1 MTANV
6 IQHTKPRRKRGSA
19 WSWTLRH
26 ALLLVVVIAGII
38 AASWLAPEMSAPPSA
53 TAPPAAPVQ
62 AVTPPPVLP
71 TPPVVDVA
79 ADRAGPPAP
88 VQRQRASARQTG
100 IPLNAAVTPTDDY
113 EILSAAELEGIS
125 QARD

>member
-6 IQHTKPRRKRGSA
+6 IQHTKPRRKRGNA

-38 AASWLAPEMSAPPSA
+38 AASWLAPNMSPPSA
-53 TAPPAAPVQ
+53 TAPPPLQTAAPPS
-62 AVTPPPVLP
+62 AVPSPAI
-71 TPPVVDVA
+71 VDVT
-79 ADRAGPPAP
+79 ADLAGPPAP
-88 VQRQRASARQTG
+88 VQRVRQPARRTG
-100 IPLNAAVTPTDDY
+100 VPLNAAVTPTDDY

>member
-19 WSWTLRH
+19 WSWTARH
-26 ALLLVVVIAGII
+26 IVLLVVVIAGII
-38 AASWLAPEMSAPPSA
+38 AASWLAPNMSPPSA
-53 TAPPAAPVQ
+53 TAPPAPPVQ
-62 AVTPPPVLP
+62 TAAPPTALP
-71 TPPVVDVA
+71 SPAIVDVTV
-79 ADRAGPPAP
+79 DLAGPPAP
-88 VQRQRASARQTG
+88 VQRLRQPARRTG
-100 IPLNAAVTPTDDY
+100 VPLNAAVTPADDY